1 MQHYSLEELGLV
13 DSEAEP
19 TFDNLTR
26 LASTI
31 LGVPVSL
38 LSFVQHDK
46 DRQYFK
52 SRVGLDIQQTP
63 LSHSFC
69 RTVVDSSEALVVEDA
84 RIHPLVC
91 NNLAVA
97 DLGVIAYLGFPVT
110 NPDGEAV
117 ASFCVIDTQPRR
129 WSEQDKLTVEALA
142 ACATDAIRLK
152 YEIKNVEVMR
162 QEQRVFADAIAH
174 DMTAPLNT
182 VTYVM
187 NEVLEEYDSVIS
199 DDFKTMIK
207 MTVSTID
214 RARDMVGDVMVYS
227 QSMDC
232 NFTPEVVD
240 LNELINETRETLQGD
255 IVKLQAEVV
264 AEEMPV
270 IKGSRVQLA
279 MMFQNL
285 VSNALKFQKATEAPR
300 IHVSVNVEG
309 KYVSICFSDNGI
321 GISLQHQARIFN
333 LFERLHNKEQFAG
346 SGVGLALVQRVAN
359 NHNGSVSVNSNGE
372 NGTAF
377 TVCLPRVNL
386 DADPSVIEY

>member
-19 TFDNLTR
+19 TFDNLTK

-52 SRVGLDIQQTP
+52 SHAGLDIQQTP

-69 RTVVDSSEALVVEDA
+69 RTVVDSNRALIVEDA
-84 RIHPLVC
+84 RTHPLVC
-91 NNLAVA
+91 NNPAIV
-97 DLGVIAYLGFPVT
+97 DLGAIAYLGFPVT
-110 NPDGEAV
+110 NPDGEAI
-117 ASFCVIDTQPRR
+117 ASFCVIDTQQRQ
-129 WSEQDKLTVEALA
+129 WSEQDKRTVAALA

-152 YEIKNVEVMR
+152 YEIKNVEVVR
-162 QEQRVFADAIAH
+162 QEQRVFTDAIAH

-199 DDFKTMIK
+199 DEFKTMIK
-207 MTVSTID
+207 MTVGTID
-214 RARDMVGDVMVYS
+214 RARDMVGDIMVYS

-232 NFTPEVVD
+232 DFTPEVVD
-240 LNELINETRETLQGD
+240 LNELINETQETLQGD
-255 IVKLQAEVV
+255 IARMQAEVV
-264 AEEMPV
+264 VENMPV
-270 IKGSRVQLA
+270 IRGSRVQLA

-285 VSNALKFQKATEAPR
+285 VSNALKFQKATEPPR
-300 IHVSVNVEG
+300 IHVSADIEANH
-309 KYVSICFSDNGI
+309 VSICFSDNGI
-321 GISLQHQARIFN
+321 GVSSQHQARIFN
-333 LFERLHNKEQFAG
+333 LFERLHDKEQFAG

-359 NHNGSVSVNSNGE
+359 NHKGSVSVDSDGE

-377 TVCLPRVNL
+377 TVYLPRSL
-386 DADPSVIEY
+386 ADAA

>member
-26 LASTI
+26 LASTV

-52 SRVGLDIQQTP
+52 SRVGLDLQQTP

-69 RTVVDSSEALVVEDA
+69 RTVVESNEALVVEDA
-84 RIHPLVC
+84 RIHPVVC
-91 NNLAVA
+91 DNLAIP
-97 DLGVIAYLGFPVT
+97 DLGVIAYLGFPVK
-110 NPDGEAV
+110 NPFGETV
-117 ASFCVIDTQPRR
+117 ASFCAIETKPRQ
-129 WSEQDKLTVEALA
+129 WSEQDRQTIEALA
-142 ACATDAIRLK
+142 ACATDTVRLK
-152 YEIKNVEVMR
+152 FEIKNVEVMR

-182 VTYVM
+182 VAYVM
-187 NEVLEEYDSVIS
+187 NEVLDEYGSVIS

-207 MTVSTID
+207 MTVGTVG
-214 RARDMVGDVMVYS
+214 RAREMVGDIMLYS

-232 NFTPEVVD
+232 NFTPEAVD
-240 LNELINETRETLQGD
+240 LNELLNDTRETLQGD
-255 IVKLQAEVV
+255 IAKMLAEVV
-264 AEEMPV
+264 SEDLPV

-279 MMFQNL
+279 MLFQNL
-285 VSNALKFQKATEAPR
+285 VSNALKFQKANEAPR
-300 IHVSVNVEG
+300 IHVSATVDGGNVRLC
-309 KYVSICFSDNGI
+309 VADNGI
-321 GISLQHQARIFN
+321 GISAKHQTRIFD
-333 LFERLHNKEQFAG
+333 LFERLHDKQQFAG

-359 NHNGSVSVNSNGE
+359 NHNGSVTVYSDGE
-372 NGTAF
+372 SGTAF
-377 TVCLPRVNL
+377 TVHLPHSLMNAV
-386 DADPSVIEY
+386 